1 MTKHY
6 DYVAIGGGSGG
17 IASINRAASY
27 GKKCAI
33 IEAKHLGGTCVNVG
47 CVPKKVMFYGAQI
60 AEAIH
65 HYAPDYGF
73 DVNVNKFDF
82 SKLVESRQ
90 AYIGRIHT
98 SYGNVLGKNNV
109 DVLNGFAK
117 FVDAKTIEV
126 NYADGSSEQV
136 TADHILIATGGR
148 PSIPKV
154 KGAEYGI
161 TSDGVFALTE
171 LPKSVAIVGAGYIA
185 VELAGVLNSF
195 GVKSHLF
202 VRQHAPLRTQDPLIV
217 ETLLE
222 VLAQD
227 GIQLHK
233 QAIPEEVVKNADGTL
248 TLKLKDG
255 RETTLESIVWAIGRE
270 PATDVINLQ
279 ATGVATNEYGF
290 IKVDKF
296 QNTNIPNI
304 YAVGDII
311 EGGIELTPVAVAA
324 GRRLSERL
332 FNHKPNEHLDY
343 NLVPT
348 VVFSHPPIGTI
359 GLTEPQAI
367 EQYGEENVKVY
378 KSSFTAMYT
387 AVTQH
392 RQPCRMKLVCVGQ
405 EEKVVGLHGIGFG
418 VDEMIQG
425 FAVAIKMGAT
435 KADFDNTVAIHP
447 TGSEEFVTMR

>member
-60 AEAIH
+60 AEAINS
-65 HYAPDYGF
+65 YAPDYGF
-73 DVNVNKFDF
+73 DVEVKNFDF
-82 SKLVESRQ
+82 AKLVESRQ
-90 AYIGRIHT
+90 AYISRIHT
-98 SYGNVLGKNNV
+98 SYNNVLGKNNV

-117 FVDAKTIEV
+117 FVDAKTLEV
-126 NYADGSSEQV
+126 SYADGTSELV

-148 PSIPKV
+148 PSRPNI

-161 TSDGVFALTE
+161 DSDGVFALE
-171 LPKSVAIVGAGYIA
+171 SLPKSAAVVGAGYIA
-185 VELAGVLNSF
+185 VELAGVLNSL
-195 GVKSHLF
+195 GVQSHLF
-202 VRQHAPLRTQDPLIV
+202 VRQHAPLRTMDPMLY
-217 ETLLE
+217 ETLME
-222 VLAQD
+222 VMAQD
-227 GIQLHK
+227 NITLHTK
-233 QAIPEEVVKNADGTL
+233 AIPQEVVKNADGTL
-248 TLKLKDG
+248 TLKLEDG
-255 RETTLESIVWAIGRE
+255 RETTVETLIWAIGRE

-279 ATGVATNEYGF
+279 AAGVETNERGY

-296 QNTNIPNI
+296 QNTNVPNI

-332 FNHKPNEHLDY
+332 FNNKPNEHLDY

-367 EQYGEENVKVY
+367 AQYGEENVKVY

-392 RQPCRMKLVCVGQ
+392 RQPCRMKLVCVGK

>member
-6 DYVAIGGGSGG
+6 DYIAIGGGSGG

-47 CVPKKVMFYGAQI
+47 CVPKKVMFYGAQV
-60 AEAIH
+60 AEAINN
-65 HYAPDYGF
+65 YAPAYGF
-73 DVNVNKFDF
+73 DVEVKKFDYA
-82 SKLVESRQ
+82 KLVESRQ

-98 SYGNVLGKNNV
+98 SYNNVLAKNNV
-109 DVLNGFAK
+109 DVLNGFARFK
-117 FVDAKTIEV
+117 DTKTIEV
-126 NYADGSSEQV
+126 SYADGSTELV

-148 PSIPKV
+148 PSIPAV

-161 TSDGVFALTE
+161 DSNGVFALNE
-171 LPKSVAIVGAGYIA
+171 LPKRVAVVGAGYIA
-185 VELAGVLNSF
+185 VELSGVFNSL
-195 GVKSHLF
+195 GSETHLF
-202 VRQHAPLRTQDPLIV
+202 VRQHAPLRNQDPLIV
-217 ETLLE
+217 ETLVE

-227 GIQLHK
+227 GIQLHTK
-233 QAIPEEVVKNADGTL
+233 ALPEEVVKNADGSL
-248 TLKLKDG
+248 TLKLQDG
-255 RETTLESIVWAIGRE
+255 RETIVDTLIWAIGRE
-270 PATDVINLQ
+270 PATDVINLEV
-279 ATGVATNEYGF
+279 TGVRTNSRGQ
-290 IKVDKF
+290 IIVDKY
-296 QNTNIPNI
+296 QNTNVPGI

-311 EGGIELTPVAVAA
+311 EDGIELTPVAVAA

-332 FNHKPNEHLDY
+332 FNNKPNEHLDY

-348 VVFSHPPIGTI
+348 VVFSHPPIGTV

-387 AVTQH
+387 AVTEH
-392 RQPCRMKLVCVGQ
+392 RQPCRMKLVCVGK
-405 EEKVVGLHGIGFG
+405 EEKIVGLHGIGFG

>member
-1 MTKHY
+1 MAKHY
-6 DYVAIGGGSGG
+6 DYIAIGGGSGG

-47 CVPKKVMFYGAQI
+47 CVPKKVMFYGAQV
-60 AEAIH
+60 AEAIN

-73 DVNVNKFDF
+73 DITVNHFDY

-98 SYGNVLGKNNV
+98 SYGNVLAKNNV
-109 DVLNGFAK
+109 DVLNGFARFK
-117 FVDAKTIEV
+117 DSKTVEV
-126 NYADGSSEQV
+126 SYADGSTEEV
-136 TADHILIATGGR
+136 TADNILIATGGR
-148 PSIPKV
+148 PSVPNV

-161 TSDGVFALTE
+161 TSDGVFALNQ
-171 LPKSVAIVGAGYIA
+171 LPQSVAIVGAGYIA
-185 VELAGVLNSF
+185 VELAGVFNSL
-195 GVKSHLF
+195 GVNTHLF
-202 VRQHAPLRTQDPLIV
+202 VRQHAPMRNQDPLIV
-217 ETLLE
+217 ETLVE
-222 VLAQD
+222 VLVQD
-227 GIQLHK
+227 GIELHTHAVP
-233 QAIPEEVVKNADGTL
+233 QEVVKNADGSV
-248 TLKLKDG
+248 TLKLQDG
-255 RETTLESIVWAIGRE
+255 SETTVETLVWAIGRE
-270 PATDVINLQ
+270 PATDKINLE
-279 ATGVATNEYGF
+279 AAGVETNERGF

-296 QNTNIPNI
+296 QNTNVPNI

-332 FNHKPNEHLDY
+332 FNNKPDEHLDY
-343 NLVPT
+343 SLVPT

-359 GLTEPQAI
+359 GLTEPKAI
-367 EQYGEENVKVY
+367 EQYGAENVKVY

-392 RQPCRMKLVCVGQ
+392 RQPCRMKLVCVGK
-405 EEKVVGLHGIGFG
+405 EEKIVGLHGIGFG